1 MSTTSLSNLP
11 SSIPV
16 VASSRIPQVEEESSV
31 SSEDEGHNVY
41 ESEEESRSVTE
52 DETDSD
58 DNRPNSLY
66 SRNKYSRHDGL
77 QRNAVHRAHSPS
89 DNRARPTDDDGDN
102 VQEPLPGADDDA
114 VDIGVLERLRKMSK
128 GAAKRVVKNPRPKLD
143 PQCLLSNKGLPALLD
158 DFKKVKFGGKGHE
171 FQDLEKLLYVYEA
184 WANRV
189 VPRLTF
195 PEVVERLEHVGSKRE
210 IHVALDR
217 LRNGIWPPY
226 ASNEQVEPSEDESEP
241 EHENP
246 DPDALWRSALESVP
260 QNTPTAKNISPETND
275 VYKDLNST
283 DYQDTQDS
291 IDDSNVHL
299 PQAST
304 SYSSESRAER
314 NRRLALERLAARKSS
329 CGTLIGNKL
338 KTPTN
343 HILKNALKAAIS
355 ATPSS
360 ISELP
365 NKLSS
370 ECSMNEKSDD
380 INSSNTLTQNSN
392 EHNTTLVDT
401 MSSHTVI
408 NATNDDLNH
417 SVLEQFS
424 DNHND
429 DVLSTVLQEV
439 ESPCY
444 VDESNLVIDLN

>member
-1 MSTTSLSNLP
+1 MSTSLSNLP

-16 VASSRIPQVEEESSV
+16 VASSRIPQVEESS
-31 SSEDEGHNVY
+31 SSEGERHDVY
-41 ESEEESRSVTE
+41 ESDEESRSVTE
-52 DETDSD
+52 EEEADSD

-66 SRNKYSRHDGL
+66 SINKYSRQDGL
-77 QRNAVHRAHSPS
+77 RRNAVHRAHSPS
-89 DNRARPTDDDGDN
+89 DNRARPTEDDGDD

-158 DFKKVKFGGKGHE
+158 DFKKVKFRGKGHE

-226 ASNEQVEPSEDESEP
+226 ASNEQVEPSEDESER
-241 EHENP
+241 EHE
-246 DPDALWRSALESVP
+246 DPDALWRSVIESVP
-260 QNTPTAKNISPETND
+260 QNTPTAKNTPPKTND
-275 VYKDLNST
+275 VFKDLNST

-291 IDDSNVHL
+291 IDDSNLHL

-304 SYSSESRAER
+304 SYSSESRVER

-329 CGTLIGNKL
+329 AGTLITNKL

-355 ATPSS
+355 AAPSS
-360 ISELP
+360 SNSELT

-370 ECSMNEKSDD
+370 EFSINEKSDD

-392 EHNTTLVDT
+392 AHNTTLVDT

-408 NATNDDLNH
+408 NATNDDLHH

-424 DNHND
+424 ENHND

-444 VDESNLVIDLN
+444 VDESNLVIDLS